1 MDPQQLRTFV
11 TVVRLASFSAA
22 ARELGYTQSA
32 VSQQIAALEQELR
45 APLLQRRPVAPT
57 EAGARLLEHA
67 PGILLRLD
75 AARADVARVGG
86 SARGLL
92 RVAVTALAA
101 PRPLAQALAATR
113 HAFPRAE
120 LAVSLVG
127 REAAVT
133 AVAAG
138 EADVAVVDGVA
149 APSDPLALP
158 AAAPVSAV
166 PVAQRRL
173 AVLLPVGHPLEGRR
187 RIRLASLQDAFWLD
201 APDAAVPLAEL
212 RGATGSD
219 AFPPSLALA
228 GPSVGAVTACVAA
241 RLGLAVVPVPGPFGG
256 EGPPGEGVVAV
267 PLADGGLLH
276 RTEAVWSGARTG
288 VVEHFV
294 AGLEDTGSNQ
304 L

>member
-1 MDPQQLRTFV
+1 MDVDPQQLRTFV
-11 TVVRLASFSAA
+11 AVVRLASFSAA
-22 ARELGYTQSA
+22 ARELGFTQSA

-75 AARADVARVGG
+75 AARADVARLTG

-101 PRPLAQALAATR
+101 PQPLAQALAAAR
-113 HAFPRAE
+113 LAFPRAE
-120 LAVSLVG
+120 LTVSLVG

-158 AAAPVSAV
+158 AAAPVSALR
-166 PVAQRRL
+166 VAEQGL
-173 AVLLPVGHPLEGRR
+173 AVLLPVGHPLAGRR
-187 RIRLASLQDAFWLD
+187 RIRLASLQDGFWLD

-212 RGATGSD
+212 RAATGSD
-219 AFPPSLALA
+219 AFPASMALGGPSL
-228 GPSVGAVTACVAA
+228 GAVAACVAA
-241 RLGLAVVPVPGPFGG
+241 GLGMAVVPAGAGSGPEGG
-256 EGPPGEGVVAV
+256 AVAV
-267 PLADGGLLH
+267 PLADAGLLH
-276 RTEAVWSGARTG
+276 RTEAVWSGRRTE

-294 AGLEDTGSNQ
+294 SELAEARSNQ